1 MKLNLNEKLDFN
13 DIDLTAPNIVVEE
26 ILAEL
31 PTETNGIIAGKIAAY
46 TGPVFSYKK
55 PGLSGIAAALGTADK
70 EVDIQKDLG
79 EIGEETHKFE
89 CFLYT
94 PEYEKYRYRMFFLKH
109 HVSNYPATVILE
121 DSVARS
127 VFGTNGGYVHTC
139 NTREE
144 LETLVVNVL
153 TCKRVLAVM
162 QELIRVNQAKRS
174 VVQSDV
180 PASEE
185 SE

>member
-31 PTETNGIIAGKIAAY
+31 PTETNGIIAGQIKPY
-46 TGPVFSYKK
+46 GGPVFSYKR
-55 PGLSGIAAALGTADK
+55 PGLSGLSVALGTADK
-70 EVDIQKDLG
+70 QVDIQSDLG

-94 PEYEKYRYRMFFLKH
+94 PEYEKYRYRMFFLKY

-121 DSVARS
+121 NSVARS
-127 VFGTNGGYVHTC
+127 VFGTDGGYIHKC
-139 NTREE
+139 NTRQE
-144 LETLVVNVL
+144 LETLIVNVL
-153 TCKRVLAVM
+153 TSKRVLAVM
-162 QELIRVNQAKRS
+162 QELIRVNQAKKTIA
-174 VVQSDV
+174 QSDTSV
-180 PASEE
+180 SEDE
-185 SE
+185 E